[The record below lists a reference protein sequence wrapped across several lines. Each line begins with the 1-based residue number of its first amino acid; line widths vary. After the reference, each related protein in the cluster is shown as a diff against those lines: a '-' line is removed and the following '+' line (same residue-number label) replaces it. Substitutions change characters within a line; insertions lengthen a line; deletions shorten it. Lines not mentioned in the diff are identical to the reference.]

1 MPFVSTIILFFLA
14 VVIAYLC
21 GYGVSYFL
29 LPKDERAQY
38 TAFLAPALGYAI
50 LSWVTALISSALKVQ
65 TSKACIFVACALLAI
80 TVIAILRLI
89 KDGNAKAQFFRVL
102 KAQLLC
108 VPLVLFVF
116 WPMFVL
122 GADTYLGSVNT
133 DYTYSL
139 FDNHYLE
146 KNPITSF
153 NRGWRTDTYRYTDSN
168 SGKALFSARFGANM
182 FILLIKNLLRIPLQT
197 AMTLAIAL
205 FLYCFPLSVFYM
217 ARKFFLL
224 EVKASALASVFASI
238 SSLTCLSFIYFL
250 IGQNSGLGIF
260 PILLTVAH
268 SFVTSPSRRLM
279 LFTSIMLSC
288 QFIVYAGMLPFAL
301 TPAIGAA
308 AILLWRKQSSVK
320 ALWVLALKSG
330 ATLIGLNLLL
340 IPFLKGA
347 LIDWTTLISRSTT
360 TIAPVF
366 LELLTELFFPH
377 YFGILSYPAGAQP
390 FWAPFPRFITRPLLI
405 LSVLAICFCIFQAI
419 WTWRQDANRKPITAT
434 ITLTAIIY
442 LLVWLNFSFIKPNGY
457 FVFKIG
463 TWLQFM
469 VAIPLAYLAALIF
482 NKNSQLKLTLPVRGV
497 CLVALVIFCIGN
509 VIADFQITTMSLGKN
524 PAFSRNVNA
533 FNLSGNQH
541 YQTLNQDIKKY
552 ITPGK
557 SIGVSFSEYV
567 QTQLV
572 CYYLRDYKVS
582 VLSNYIYPSIDR
594 VVIKDYAFS
603 AADVEPVVKRANPF
617 FHGLKDDYILTNT
630 KDEVSQGFMRHPN
643 AKPLWSNNTF
653 VLYRMTDLDN
663 FIFSG
668 TGWYVTE
675 YRTSQDTE
683 GSLRQEPFRWF
694 ASQAEIFLTHPTK
707 LGASQTLS
715 FDISMAEQAQ
725 KNRVEI
731 WINSKLID
739 AIEVAGSAR
748 ITTKPFC
755 PDTLNQIIFR
765 IGGHPAKEAV
775 GRHLWN
781 QAIYQTSSRFLSA
794 AVSNIQ
800 VMPVETSAP
809 TKNQKDGH

>member
-1 MPFVSTIILFFLA
+1 MPFVTTIVYFFLA
-14 VVIAYLC
+14 VLTAYLC
-21 GYGVSYFL
+21 GFGASYFL
-29 LPKDERAQY
+29 LPKDERTQY
-38 TAFLAPALGYAI
+38 SVFLAPALGYAI
-50 LSWVTALISSALKVQ
+50 LSWVTALISSALKIQ
-65 TSKACIFVACALLAI
+65 TSKACMLVAGILLVI
-80 TVIAILRLI
+80 TAIAIFRLI
-89 KDGNAKAQFFRVL
+89 KDGNAKTQFHRAL

-108 VPLVLFVF
+108 IPLILLVF
-116 WPMFVL
+116 WPMFFL
-122 GADTYLGSVNT
+122 GAGTYLGSVNT

-139 FDNHYLE
+139 FDNHYLQN
-146 KNPITSF
+146 NPITSF
-153 NRGWRTDTYRYTDSN
+153 NRGWRTDTYRYTDTN

-182 FILLIKNLLRIPLQT
+182 FILLIKNWLRIPLQT
-197 AMTLAIAL
+197 AMTLAIAI

-224 EVKASALASVFASI
+224 ETKAAALASVFSSV

-268 SFVTSPSRRLM
+268 AFITSPSRRLM
-279 LFTSIMLSC
+279 LFTAILLSC

-301 TPAIGAA
+301 TPAVSAA
-308 AILLWRKQSSVK
+308 ALMLWRKQSSVK
-320 ALWVLALKSG
+320 KLLTLLLKTG
-330 ATLIGLNLLL
+330 ATLAGLNLLL

-347 LIDWTTLISRSTT
+347 LIDWTTLISRSAT

-390 FWAPFPRFITRPLLI
+390 FWDPFPQFITRLL
-405 LSVLAICFCIFQAI
+405 LFFSVLAICFCIFQAA
-419 WTWRQDANRKPITAT
+419 WTWRQDPNHKPITAT
-434 ITLTAIIY
+434 VTLTTIIY
-442 LLVWLNFSFIKPNGY
+442 FLVWLNFSFIKPNGY

-469 VAIPLAYLAALIF
+469 FAIPLAYLAALIIS
-482 NKNSQLKLTLPVRGV
+482 KNSQLRLALPARGI
-497 CLVALVIFCIGN
+497 CLVALTIFCIGN
-509 VIADFQITTMSLGKN
+509 VIADFQITAMSLGKN

-533 FNLSGNQH
+533 FNLSGNQD
-541 YQTLNQDIKKY
+541 YQTLSLDIRKY

-582 VLSNYIYPSIDR
+582 VLSNYIYPSIER
-594 VVIKDYAFS
+594 AVIKDYAFS

-617 FHGLKDDYILTNT
+617 FHGLKDDYILTQV
-630 KDEVSQGFMRHPN
+630 KDEVSQGFLRQPSV
-643 AKPLWSNNTF
+643 KPLWSNNTF
-653 VLYRMTDLDN
+653 ALYRTADIDN

-675 YRTSQDTE
+675 YRTNQDTE
-683 GSLRQEPFRWF
+683 GGQRQEPFRWF
-694 ASQAEIFLTHPTK
+694 ASQAEIFLAHPAK
-707 LGASQTLS
+707 LGDAQTLS

-731 WINSKLID
+731 WNNSKLID

-765 IGGHPAKEAV
+765 IGGRPAKEAV
-775 GRHLWN
+775 GRRLWN
-781 QAIYQTSSRFLSA
+781 QEIYRTSSRFLSA
-794 AVSNIQ
+794 AVSDIQ
-800 VMPVETSAP
+800 IMPMNPSALA
-809 TKNQKDGH
+809 KNQKDDH